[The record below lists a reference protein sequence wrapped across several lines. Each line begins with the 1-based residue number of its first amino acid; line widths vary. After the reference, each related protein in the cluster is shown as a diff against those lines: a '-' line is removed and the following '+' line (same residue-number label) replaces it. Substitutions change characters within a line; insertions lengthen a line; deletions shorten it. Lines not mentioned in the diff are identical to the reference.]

1 MDRWREEVALTAIAP
16 FSTHEVKRVDRFDA
30 FSGDL
35 QIERVGH
42 LNNGVDDELA
52 AGRRADRF
60 RAALTARIAPP
71 VLTNRNFDRERIQD
85 LTGRISQRLSG
96 VEDIIVVVRFQSCC
110 ECRWENKEV

>member
-1 MDRWREEVALTAIAP
+1 LIDG
-16 FSTHEVKRVDRFDA
+16 FDA
-30 FSGDL
+30 FRGDL
-35 QIERVGH
+35 QLECVRY
-42 LNNGVDDELA
+42 LNDGIDDELA
-52 AGRRADRF
+52 AGRQADRF

-110 ECRWENKEV
+110 ECRWANWVL